1 MHRLDTPAARMRQDI
16 GGRQDMAGRHIVMA
30 TVGSQGDLFPFLAVG
45 RELAARGHRV
55 TVAAHAIHREAVA
68 DTGLRFVLAS
78 GIAEPADKAAFAA
91 RAFHPLRG
99 PRFVVRDLAAA
110 DVAASYQALAP
121 VCTDADAIVTTT
133 LAFAAQIIGETTR
146 VAWLSAVL
154 SPAAFLSAYDP
165 PATGL
170 AVLDRFVRTT
180 PRRGAWL
187 RRLAEHVTAP
197 WTRPVRRFR
206 QSLGLAPVSAGGDP
220 FHRGQHARDGVL
232 AMYSPLLGQAP
243 ADAPARTVVTGY
255 CRYAPSSGNLPP
267 PLTAFLD
274 AGDPPVVFTLG
285 SAAVHAGER
294 FLRESMGAAAILGR
308 RAVLLTGS
316 PEMRSRLP
324 TVLPDGVLAV
334 EYAPHGALFERAA
347 AVVHHGGVG
356 TTQEALRAGCPSLVV
371 PHGFDQPDNAARV
384 VRLGVGAVLPAARYC
399 ADRAAARLR
408 VLLADEGVAL
418 RAQRAAAVIRAETG
432 ASQAADVI
440 ERAIETRRHSPA
452 PSIAS

>member
-1 MHRLDTPAARMRQDI
+1 
-16 GGRQDMAGRHIVMA
+16 
-30 TVGSQGDLFPFLAVG
+30 
-45 RELAARGHRV
+45 
-55 TVAAHAIHREAVA
+55 
-68 DTGLRFVLAS
+68 
-78 GIAEPADKAAFAA
+78 
-91 RAFHPLRG
+91 
-99 PRFVVRDLAAA
+99 
-110 DVAASYQALAP
+110 
-121 VCTDADAIVTTT
+121 
-133 LAFAAQIIGETTR
+133 
-146 VAWLSAVL
+146 
-154 SPAAFLSAYDP
+154 
-165 PATGL
+165 
-170 AVLDRFVRTT
+170 
-180 PRRGAWL
+180 
-187 RRLAEHVTAP
+187 
-197 WTRPVRRFR
+197 
-206 QSLGLAPVSAGGDP
+206 
-220 FHRGQHARDGVL
+220 
-232 AMYSPLLGQAP
+232 
-243 ADAPARTVVTGY
+243 
-255 CRYAPSSGNLPP
+255 
-267 PLTAFLD
+267 LTAFLD

>member
-1 MHRLDTPAARMRQDI
+1 
-16 GGRQDMAGRHIVMA
+16 MAGRHIVMA

-45 RELAARGHRV
+45 RELVARGHRV
-55 TVAAHAIHREAVA
+55 TIAAHAIHRAAVA
-68 DTGLRFVLAS
+68 EAGLGFVLAS
-78 GIAEPADKAAFAA
+78 GIAEPEDKAAFAA

-110 DVAASYQALAP
+110 DVAASYAALAP
-121 VCTDADAIVTTT
+121 ACTDADAIVTTT
-133 LAFAAQIIGETTR
+133 LAFAGQILGETLR

-154 SPAAFLSAYDP
+154 SPAAFLSAGDP

-170 AVLDRFVRTT
+170 AHLDRFLRAS

-187 RRLAEHVTAP
+187 RRIGERITAP
-197 WTRPVRRFR
+197 WTGEVRRFR
-206 QSLGLAPVSAGGDP
+206 ESLGLAPVSAGGDP

-255 CRYAPSSGNLPP
+255 CRYAPSLGTLPP
-267 PLTAFLD
+267 ALTAFLD
-274 AGDPPVVFTLG
+274 AGEPPLVFTLG

-294 FLRESMGAAAILGR
+294 FLRESMHAAALLGR

-316 PEMRSRLP
+316 PQMRSRLP
-324 TVLPDGVLAV
+324 AELPEGVLAV
-334 EYAPHGALFERAA
+334 EYAAHGALFERAA

-356 TTQEALRAGCPSLVV
+356 TTQEALRAGCPALVV

-384 VRLGVGAVLPAARYC
+384 VRLGVGAVVPASRYR
-399 ADRAAARLR
+399 ANRAAARLGA
-408 VLLADEGVAL
+408 LLADEGMARRARDVAAAL
-418 RAQRAAAVIRAETG
+418 RAENG
-432 ASQAADVI
+432 ASLAADVI
-440 ERAIETRRHSPA
+440 QRAIAHSKPA
-452 PSIAS
+452 IARGE